1 MTLTN
6 ADIAYNIIKEK
17 IISTEMPPG
26 SLIQESQLMEEL
38 DLGRTPIREAL
49 QQLEAERLVVVV
61 PRRGMFVADVQITDL
76 QQIYEVRLA
85 LEGLCARLAAE
96 RATVQQIT
104 EMENCC
110 QQMILSDGLDP
121 RELVLI
127 DRMFHRLLAQA
138 SDNKLLMDEVE
149 LFYNLSLRLWH
160 LALSRIKSQSL
171 DTDRHQVILQ
181 AIKRRDAC
189 QAEELMKQHIHRFQE
204 TIRAVL

>member
-1 MTLTN
+1 MALTN

-17 IISTEMPPG
+17 IITTDMSPG

-38 DLGRTPIREAL
+38 NLGRTPIREAL

-96 RATVQQIT
+96 RATVQQIA
-104 EMENCC
+104 EMEDCC
-110 QQMILSDGLDP
+110 QQMTRSNGLNP
-121 RELVLI
+121 RELVLV

-160 LALSRIKSQSL
+160 LALNRIKSQSL

-181 AIKRRDAC
+181 AIKNRDSC

>member
-1 MTLTN
+1 MALTN

-17 IISTEMPPG
+17 IITTDMPPG

-38 DLGRTPIREAL
+38 NLGRTPIREAL

-96 RATVQQIT
+96 RATVQQIA
-104 EMENCC
+104 EMEDCC
-110 QQMILSDGLDP
+110 QQMTRSNGLNP
-121 RELVLI
+121 RELVLV

-160 LALSRIKSQSL
+160 LALNRIKSQSL

-181 AIKRRDAC
+181 AIKNRDSC

>member
-1 MTLTN
+1 MPLTN
-6 ADIAYNIIKEK
+6 ADIAYRIIKEK

-38 DLGRTPIREAL
+38 NLGRTPIREAL

-61 PRRGMFVADVQITDL
+61 PRRGMFVADAQITDL

-85 LEGLCARLAAE
+85 VEGLCARLAAE
-96 RATVQQIT
+96 RATAQQIT

-110 QQMILSDGLDP
+110 QQMLLSDGLNP

-138 SDNKLLMDEVE
+138 SDNKLLMDEAE

-160 LALSRIKSQSL
+160 LALNRIKPQSL

-181 AIKRRDAC
+181 AIKNRDAY
-189 QAEELMKQHIHRFQE
+189 QAEKLMRQHIHCFQE